1 METADITLIRTIAE
15 QGSLTRA
22 AEMLHTSQPTLSK
35 RLARLE
41 SQLRTQLFF
50 RSPTGLVPTEVATYI
65 VDSSQPI
72 QAQLRRIERHV
83 EQLTDLE
90 SGEVRLGI
98 GPIIEQVLLPG
109 VVEKFMAATGNVHLF
124 VHTDHADTLL
134 AGLHN
139 ADLDVIAGPFRA
151 AEHNNLVGYPL
162 IKDNLVAVVRAG
174 HPLLAAGA
182 GEGIGCYPL
191 ASPGPQGSGAGG
203 AAGRWTARKQV
214 ASENYPLLKHL
225 TVNSDC
231 VCRGPWYLFRD
242 ELQKGALVEVDDQEP
257 VPWESACLVRPESV
271 ESPLVKLL
279 VELLIEASTTYVR
292 R

>member
-22 AEMLHTSQPTLSK
+22 AEVLHRSQPTLSK

-41 SQLRTQLFF
+41 TQLRTQLFF
-50 RSPTGLVPTEVATYI
+50 RSPTGLVPTDVANYI
-65 VDSSQPI
+65 VESSQPI
-72 QAQLRRIERHV
+72 QDQLRRIERHV

-109 VVEKFMAATGNVHLF
+109 VLAKFVAATGNVHLS
-124 VHTDHADTLL
+124 VHTDHADRLL
-134 AGLHN
+134 AGLHA

-151 AEHNNLVGYPL
+151 AEHENLVGFPL
-162 IKDNLVAVVRAG
+162 IRDNLVTVVRAG
-174 HPLLAAGA
+174 HPALASGRAQDIGA
-182 GEGIGCYPL
+182 YPQ

-203 AAGRWTARKQV
+203 AASRWTARKQI

-225 TVNSDC
+225 TLNSDC
-231 VCRGPWYLFRD
+231 VCQGPWYLFRE
-242 ELQKGALVEVDDQEP
+242 ELATGALVELESERP
-257 VPWESACLVRPESV
+257 VRWESACLVRPESV
-271 ESPLVKLL
+271 ETPLVKLL
-279 VELLIEASTTYVR
+279 VALLVAESRTYLR